1 MNPINPKVVINN
13 MLIKNF
19 FEDPK
24 TLHVGTMEDRAYY
37 IPYPSQKEAILS
49 EDRNSSELF
58 QLLNGQWS
66 FKYFNSIYDVTEEFY
81 LPDFDLAR
89 FDSIPVPAVWQNHGY
104 DRHQY
109 INIKYPF
116 PYDPPYV
123 PVENPCGAYVRQ
135 FEVTAGNQNMRKYI
149 NFEGV
154 DSCYYLWINGAFVG
168 YSQVS
173 HSTSEFDI
181 TDFVNE
187 GTNTIAVLVLKW
199 CDGSYFE
206 DQDKFRTSGIFRDV
220 YILYRPQ
227 KHIRDFFVKT
237 ALSDNYEKAGI
248 SVEIEYL
255 NGNPVQLDY
264 VLFDTDSTTEVARG
278 TINSTGQNPVV
289 EISVENPS
297 LWNAEQPNLYTLVLN
312 TPEEVI
318 AVKVGLREIK
328 IIDKVVYL
336 NGQKIKFR
344 GVNRHDS
351 NPLTGPAVTV
361 EDMLKDL
368 ALMKQHNINAIRT
381 SHYPNAPVF
390 TEFCD
395 KYGFYVIAE
404 ADIEA
409 HGTTTIFGGAQD
421 GKSFPLLAH
430 DPDYEAS
437 ILDRVKKSV
446 IRDKNHACV
455 VIWSMGNESGYG
467 RNFESALRWVKGY
480 DTSRLTHYE
489 GAHYTPDGYK
499 SDFSDLDLFSCM
511 YASIGYIKEYFEE
524 KHGEKPFIQCEYVH
538 AMGNGPGD
546 IEDYHDLIQKY
557 DGFCGGF
564 VWEWCDHAI
573 YMGRTTDGRKKYY
586 YGGDFGEFP
595 HDGNF
600 CMDGLVYPD
609 RKVHTGLLEYKNV
622 IRPLRL
628 VKENSKEG
636 TYTFRNMLDF
646 VNIED
651 YLYISYSVTKNGEII
666 EQGTIEDESVLNIKP
681 HQEKV
686 IYLTLKEVDTEDCYI
701 KFDYIQNND
710 LAFTKKG
717 HLLGFDQVKLSADGS
732 GLRKD
737 RIKGLLGHFNGEKGE
752 MSLEE
757 SDRYIVIT
765 GLNFQYT
772 YNKLTGAFERMVY
785 DNNVLLEKP
794 MNYNIWRAPTD
805 NDRNVRDKWEEC
817 GYNRA
822 FTRAYTTHVSKED
835 SNIRIITELSVTA
848 VHIQRILDISTEWNV
863 ADDGTISVNMQ
874 VEKNMETPFLPR
886 FGLRLFLP
894 QEINKVEYFGFG
906 PYESYADK
914 RRASYMDRFTARV
927 EELHEDYLKPQEN
940 GSHWGC
946 HYVKLQADSGLGL
959 LVLNDEPFGFNASY
973 YTQEE
978 LTNKMHNFELE
989 KSGSTVL
996 CVDYAQSGI
1005 GSNSCGPDLIEK
1017 YRLNA
1022 QRFHTTM
1029 LLKPFM
1035 VKK

>member
-1 MNPINPKVVINN
+1 
-13 MLIKNF
+13 MLVKNY
-19 FEDPK
+19 FEDTK

-37 IPYPSQKEAILS
+37 IPYPHQAGAMSG
-49 EDRNSSELF
+49 DRNTSKRF
-58 QLLNGQWS
+58 QLLNGEWN
-66 FKYFNSIYDVTEEFY
+66 FKYFNSIYDITEEFY
-81 LPDFDLAR
+81 LEGCDMEGFNK
-89 FDSIPVPAVWQNHGY
+89 IPVPSVWQNHGY

-109 INIKYPF
+109 TNIKYPF
-116 PYDPPYV
+116 PFDPPYV

-135 FEVTAGNQNMRKYI
+135 FEIAAGNEDMRKYI

-154 DSCYYLWINGAFVG
+154 DSCYYLWINGVFVG

-181 TDFVNE
+181 TDFVRE

-199 CDGSYFE
+199 CDGSYLE

-227 KHIRDFFVKT
+227 EHIRDFFVKT
-237 ALSDNYEKAGI
+237 ALADNYKKADI
-248 SVEIEYL
+248 TVELEYL
-255 NGNPVQLDY
+255 DGKPVPADY
-264 VLFDTDSTTEVARG
+264 VLLAADARTELGRG
-278 TINSTGQNPVV
+278 TVQEGDFRINL
-289 EISVENPS
+289 ENPR

-312 TPEEVI
+312 TAQEAI
-318 AVKVGLREIK
+318 AIRVGIREIK
-328 IIDKVVYL
+328 IIDGVVYL
-336 NGQKIKFR
+336 NGEKIKFR

-351 NPLTGPAVTV
+351 NPVTGPAVTV

-368 ALMKQHNINAIRT
+368 TLMKQHNINAIRT

-404 ADIEA
+404 ADIET
-409 HGTTTIFGGAQD
+409 HGTTTIFGGGQD
-421 GKSFPLLAH
+421 GKAFPMLAH

-437 ILDRVKKSV
+437 ILDRVRKNV

-455 VIWSMGNESGYG
+455 VIWSLGNESGFG
-467 RNFESALRWVKGY
+467 RNFENALRWIKGY

-489 GAHYTPDGYK
+489 SAHYTPEGYK
-499 SDFSDLDLFSCM
+499 CDFSNLDLFSCM
-511 YASIGYIKEYFEE
+511 YASIEYIKKYFEE
-524 KHGEKPFIQCEYVH
+524 VRGDKPFIQCEYIH

-564 VWEWCDHAI
+564 VWEWCDHAV
-573 YMGRTTDGRKKYY
+573 YMGRTEDGREKYY

-609 RKVHTGLLEYKNV
+609 RRIHTGLLEYKNV

-628 VKENSKEG
+628 VKENPKEG
-636 TYTFRNMLDF
+636 KFTFRNMLDF
-646 VNIED
+646 VNTGD
-651 YLYISYSVTKNGEII
+651 YLYVSYSVARNGEVIARGI
-666 EQGTIEDESVLNIKP
+666 IEDESILNIKP
-681 HQEKV
+681 HEKKV
-686 IYLTLKEVDTEDCYI
+686 IYLTFDQPIEGDCYI
-701 KFDYIQNND
+701 KFDYHQKND
-710 LAFTKKG
+710 LALTKRG
-717 HLLGFDQVKLSADGS
+717 HLLGFDQVKAAVDRI
-732 GLRKD
+732 GLKED
-737 RIKGLLGHFNGEKGE
+737 RIKSLLGEYDSPKGE
-752 MSLEE
+752 MSFSET
-757 SDRYIVIT
+757 DRYIFVS
-765 GLNFQYT
+765 GVNFKYT

-805 NDRNVRDKWEEC
+805 NDRNVRGKWEEC
-817 GYNRA
+817 GYDRA
-822 FTRAYTTHVSKED
+822 FTRAYSTQVSMED

-848 VHIQRILDISTEWNV
+848 VHIQRILDISTEWNI
-863 ADDGTISVNMQ
+863 AGDGTISVNMQ
-874 VEKNMETPFLPR
+874 VEKNMETPYLPR

-914 RRASYMDRFTARV
+914 RRASYIDRFTARV
-927 EELHEDYLKPQEN
+927 DNLHEDYIKPQEN

-946 HYVKLQADSGLGL
+946 HYVKVSSDSGLGL
-959 LVLNDEPFGFNASY
+959 LVLDDEPLGFNASY

-978 LTNKMHNFELE
+978 LTSKLHNFELE

-996 CVDYAQSGI
+996 CLDYAQSGI
-1005 GSNSCGPDLIEK
+1005 GSNSCGPELIEK

-1029 LLKPFM
+1029 LLKPF
-1035 VKK
+1035 VKSE